1 MNIYVAGPENVDLED
16 PEMQGVMPR
25 AISQVRPSGKCHL
38 DTGLCLPTFCTE
50 TGIQRAQAQALA

>member
-1 MNIYVAGPENVDLED
+1 MYAAGPENVDLED

-38 DTGLCLPTFCTE
+38 DIGLCLLTFYTG
-50 TGIQRAQAQALA
+50 TGIQGAQAQALA